1 MHFLVFTDGV
11 PLEVHQF
18 KQPTVKKH
26 YIWEPPA
33 RDKPYL
39 FKAGKFMEPIYGFMF
54 TLTDKDRSDAEN
66 YSRFSDRIPERLKP
80 TLKLLE
86 LVFAQESDDY
96 SKDLR
101 AVQSMFVEDILL
113 VTSRG
118 LRDRGALSY
127 VDITCKAD
135 CVLTTKPAV
144 VKYFMNIVEHNIE
157 KLKQAKQEAFDSA
170 LATHIFGEFY
180 HAQTPSWWTKAAA
193 QYGVA
198 SDGSAVART
207 SSEFD

>member
-18 KQPTVKKH
+18 KQPTIKKH
-26 YIWEPPA
+26 YIWEPPV

-39 FKAGKFMEPIYGFMF
+39 FKAGKLMEPIYGFMF
-54 TLTDKDRSDAEN
+54 TLTDRDREDTEN
-66 YSRFSDRIPERLKP
+66 YSRFSSRIPERLRP
-80 TLKLLE
+80 TLRLLE
-86 LVFAQESDDY
+86 LVFAQEADDY

-101 AVQSMFVEDILL
+101 AVQSLFVEDILL

-135 CVLTTKPAV
+135 CVLTTHQSV

-157 KLKQAKQEAFDSA
+157 KLKQPKQEAFDNA

-180 HAQTPSWWTKAAA
+180 YAQTPSWWTKAAER
-193 QYGVA
+193 YGDA
-198 SDGSAVART
+198 
-207 SSEFD
+207 FDPKAT